1 MQVVVVAVVPT
12 QISVERVRETV
23 TRILTAMALYSAELI
38 IAILPLSPPALT
50 AAMTPKIVNFTLE
63 Y

>member
-1 MQVVVVAVVPT
+1 MQVGVVAVVPT
-12 QISVERVRETV
+12 HISVERVRETV
-23 TRILTAMALYSAELI
+23 TRIVTAMALYTAELI

-50 AAMTPKIVNFTLE
+50 AAMTPKIVNLKSE